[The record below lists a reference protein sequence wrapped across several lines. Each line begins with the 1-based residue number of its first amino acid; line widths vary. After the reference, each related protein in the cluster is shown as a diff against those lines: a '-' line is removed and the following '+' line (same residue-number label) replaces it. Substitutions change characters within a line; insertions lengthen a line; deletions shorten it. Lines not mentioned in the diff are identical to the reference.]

1 MKNKVLIL
9 LACVLALSICG
20 TVYAA
25 AFAPAAQTEN
35 APAAPAETET
45 QAQTE
50 TPAQATLDK
59 SEKLEMYSMRSA
71 AAETK
76 VSPVAEEASAPLLY
90 KQTLNISVGDYLDIY
105 KDSTDTEYLYDT
117 HGKFVGIK
125 YSDDKRDNY
134 ISKLDSR
141 FLISEDEALAAA
153 ESFAKDLFGD
163 AFDAFVLQQARLIRG
178 ETYWIIFET
187 QYGENGY
194 LGGAECYVNVLR
206 DGTVVTCEMPCI
218 HDFDDYT
225 PALLADVNETML
237 TEYTMQQLQEIYG
250 SRLGNV
256 IIRKMR
262 LIKNT
267 GKYQILILTSSEIDG
282 NSRLEEIYYD
292 LQ

>member
-35 APAAPAETET
+35 APATPTEAET

-50 TPAQATLDK
+50 TEAQATLDK

-76 VSPVAEEASAPLLY
+76 VSPIAEEASAPLLY
-90 KQTLNISVGDYLDIY
+90 KQTLNICVGDYLDIY

-125 YSDDKRDNY
+125 YSDNKRDNY
-134 ISKLDSR
+134 ISTLDSR

-178 ETYWIIFET
+178 ETYWIISKRST
-187 QYGENGY
+187 
-194 LGGAECYVNVLR
+194 VKT
-206 DGTVVTCEMPCI
+206 GTSAARNAMSMFCATALSL
-218 HDFDDYT
+218 
-225 PALLADVNETML
+225 PAKCPAFMIST
-237 TEYTMQQLQEIYG
+237 T
-250 SRLGNV
+250 
-256 IIRKMR
+256 IRPHCLPM
-262 LIKNT
+262 
-267 GKYQILILTSSEIDG
+267 
-282 NSRLEEIYYD
+282 
-292 LQ
+292 